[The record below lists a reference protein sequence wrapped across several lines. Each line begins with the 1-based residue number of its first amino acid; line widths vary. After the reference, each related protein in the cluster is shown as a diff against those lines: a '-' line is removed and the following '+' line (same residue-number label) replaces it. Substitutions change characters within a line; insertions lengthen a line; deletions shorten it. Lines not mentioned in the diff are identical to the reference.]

1 MDKGQRIME
10 QGTMDKGQ
18 RPLSDVLCPPSTVP
32 SNLRIPFAVHT
43 AKFGYDWSNVPEGM
57 TRKELDACYRAAI
70 AAKPEYL
77 EPGQIISGVA
87 SAVGRKFAYSIQ
99 VAEAWDANG
108 RNAEYSAFAFI
119 PAILADRLFVEGLLK
134 RDEFCRPNRNPP
146 TSVPCEIVHVPP
158 NAGIAAPTPI
168 APSAPEAP
176 KPAPSVR
183 RPTSAIDG
191 ETDWVNV
198 LIWICSAVAALIAII
213 AACKR

>member
-1 MDKGQRIME
+1 MA
-10 QGTMDKGQ
+10 
-18 RPLSDVLCPPSTVP
+18 SDGEI
-32 SNLRIPFAVHT
+32 RIPFAVHT
-43 AKFGYDWSNVPEGM
+43 AKFGYDWSNIPDGM
-57 TRKELDACYRAAI
+57 TRAELDACYRAAV
-70 AAKPEYL
+70 AKKPEYL
-77 EPGQIISGVA
+77 EPGQIISGVT
-87 SAVGRKFAYSIQ
+87 SAAGRRFAYSIQ

-119 PAILADRLFVEGLLK
+119 PAILSDRLFVEGLLA

-158 NAGIAAPTPI
+158 VAGLPISAPP
-168 APSAPEAP
+168 APSALEAP
-176 KPAPSVR
+176 KPTAVVR
-183 RPTSAIDG
+183 RAPSAIDG